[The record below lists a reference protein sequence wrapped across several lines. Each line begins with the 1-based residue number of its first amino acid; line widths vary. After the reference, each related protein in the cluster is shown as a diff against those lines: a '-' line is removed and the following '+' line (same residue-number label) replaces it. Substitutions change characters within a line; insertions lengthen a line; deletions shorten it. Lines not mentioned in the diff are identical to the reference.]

1 MKKILSLILVM
12 IMIFALHA
20 KAGVIKTSN
29 SSQSIMLEIA
39 QYNETSSR
47 HRAPMRIDIDAWYNN
62 ESNSID
68 ISYDGEASGEVS
80 LYLNGN
86 ILDYSTEIN
95 TTFALPYTTGIYRIE
110 IISETWSA
118 EGYIQLI

>member
-1 MKKILSLILVM
+1 
-12 IMIFALHA
+12 
-20 KAGVIKTSN
+20 
-29 SSQSIMLEIA
+29 
-39 QYNETSSR
+39 
-47 HRAPMRIDIDAWYNN
+47 MRIDIDAWYNN

-68 ISYDGEASGEVS
+68 ISYDGEAIGEVS

-110 IISETWSA
+110 ITTETWSA